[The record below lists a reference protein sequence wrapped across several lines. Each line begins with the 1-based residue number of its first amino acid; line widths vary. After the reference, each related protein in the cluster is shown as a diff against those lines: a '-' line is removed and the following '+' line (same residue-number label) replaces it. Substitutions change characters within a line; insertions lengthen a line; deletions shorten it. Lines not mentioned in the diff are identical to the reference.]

1 VDLRRHAPRGAFGNS
16 MIVFHGRGF
25 APRPISVR
33 KHDRP
38 MRHRKS
44 STASKMFLF
53 SIQPDDASDDRLK
66 TLKFIRPKHIRNSKR
81 QNRNPANM
89 RSTKMS

>member
-1 VDLRRHAPRGAFGNS
+1 MDLHRYAPRGAFGNS

-25 APRPISVR
+25 PPRPISVR

-38 MRHRKS
+38 MRHRKG

-53 SIQPDDASDDRLK
+53 IQYSV
-66 TLKFIRPKHIRNSKR
+66 
-81 QNRNPANM
+81 
-89 RSTKMS
+89 